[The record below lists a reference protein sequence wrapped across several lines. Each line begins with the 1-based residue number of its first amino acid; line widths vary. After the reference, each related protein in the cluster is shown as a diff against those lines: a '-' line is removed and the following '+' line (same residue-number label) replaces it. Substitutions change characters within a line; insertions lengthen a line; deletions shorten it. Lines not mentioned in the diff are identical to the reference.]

1 MQSMSR
7 RATPS
12 GPSQDTPV
20 AQARQDTNQLSGKQH
35 IENRD
40 ACRPQTGQHVTTPK
54 PTECGDCQHAH
65 SSTTAHTRSEEGHA
79 QSNRKQ
85 LWKWQTD
92 GTLSCVFQTDHLGSV
107 SKKSVDRCPAL
118 DILDGLKVHAD
129 LPANTVSIETSC
141 GPKHAAG
148 RCQHQKTEVIGIIFR

>member
-1 MQSMSR
+1 MH
-7 RATPS
+7 T
-12 GPSQDTPV
+12 
-20 AQARQDTNQLSGKQH
+20 H
-35 IENRD
+35 
-40 ACRPQTGQHVTTPK
+40 
-54 PTECGDCQHAH
+54 
-65 SSTTAHTRSEEGHA
+65 STTAHTRSEEGHA

-107 SKKSVDRCPAL
+107 TKKSVDRCPAL